1 MSSHSRRTPV
11 APSCLLVWR
20 KVRMNSR
27 EGGAPF
33 RSRWTS
39 LCSGTNTVVG
49 EEEGEGGSIVVVV
62 MVLGPVCST
71 C

>member
-1 MSSHSRRTPV
+1 MSSHSSRIPV
-11 APSCLLVWR
+11 APSCLLSWR

-33 RSRWTS
+33 RSRWTN
-39 LCSGTNTVVG
+39 LCSGTNTEG
-49 EEEGEGGSIVVVV
+49 GEGEGGGGSELVV
-62 MVLGPVCST
+62 GGEPDCNT

>member
-39 LCSGTNTVVG
+39 LCSGTNTG
-49 EEEGEGGSIVVVV
+49 EEEGEEDGGSFVVVP
-62 MVLGPVCST
+62 GPVCST